1 MGFEFEQ
8 GKFIVTHD
16 IARVSVTIVL
26 RIVNYMTLY
35 TTSYCEYC
43 RVEYKYYNL
52 YKHWDELSVY
62 KQYDRACVS
71 FVLYKVHKR
80 GTPGA

>member
-1 MGFEFEQ
+1 MKLVRIIIISPSHYILDPCEGRCPSISFMGFEFEQ

-35 TTSYCEYC
+35 TTSYCEYY

-52 YKHWDELSVY
+52 YNH
-62 KQYDRACVS
+62 
-71 FVLYKVHKR
+71 
-80 GTPGA
+80 